1 MKTEKLKKQL
11 ILNLPYVLLGL
22 LATKLGEAWR
32 MAGADAS
39 ERLLHLADGLSL
51 AFQSPWPSLQPQDLL
66 LGIAVGAIL
75 RLLVFEK
82 SRNAKKYRHNEEYGS
97 ARWGTHSDIVPFMDS
112 DPLNNIIL
120 TKTESLTMSSRT
132 KDPKNSRNKNVLVIG
147 GSGSGKTRFFIKPN
161 IMQCTKT
168 KGTSIVV
175 TDPKGTL
182 IVECGKLLA
191 AAGYEVRVFNT
202 INFHKSMHY
211 NPFAYIHSEKD
222 ILKLVTVLISNTK
235 GEGKGGDD
243 FWVKAETLL
252 YIALIGYI
260 HYELPPDQ
268 QNFTTLID
276 MLNSMDAREDDEDY
290 QNEVDLKFAALAQ
303 KKPGHFAVRQYAK
316 YKMAAGKTA
325 KSILVSCGARLAVFD
340 IQELR
345 EITEYD
351 ELHLDTIGEKRTA
364 LFLIMSDTDGSFNFL
379 ISMAYSQMFNLL
391 CEKADDEHGGRLPV
405 HVRCLIDEFANIGQI
420 PNFEKLIATIRSRE
434 ISACIVLQAQSQ
446 LKAIYKDNADTI
458 VGNCDTLLFLG
469 GKEKTTLKEMEELL
483 GKETIDTYNTGES
496 RGRETSHSLNYQKLG
511 KSLMSMDELAV
522 MDGGKCILQLR
533 GVRPFLSDKYD
544 ITAHPNY
551 RYLSDADPKNAFN
564 IEKYLHRQLKL
575 RLEEECAVWEV
586 DVDENGEDEEYLEEL
601 TDATQQLAAGYGSL
615 F

>member
-120 TKTESLTMSSRT
+120 TKTESLTMASRT

-325 KSILVSCGARLAVFD
+325 KSILVSCGARLAAFD

-364 LFLIMSDTDGSFNFL
+364 LFLIMSDTDSSFNFL

-551 RYLSDADPKNAFN
+551 KYLSDADPKNAFN

-575 RLEEECAVWEV
+575 RLEEECAIWEV
-586 DVDENGEDEEYLEEL
+586 DVDENGEYEEYLEEL

-615 F
+615 L